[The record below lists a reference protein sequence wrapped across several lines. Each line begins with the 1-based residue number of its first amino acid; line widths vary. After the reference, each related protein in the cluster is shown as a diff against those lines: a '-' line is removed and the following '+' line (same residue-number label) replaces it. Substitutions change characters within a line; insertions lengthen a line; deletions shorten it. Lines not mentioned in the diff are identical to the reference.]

1 MNDWSDYEDTEINHE
16 SFVFYESFYQ
26 SMESLN
32 FEEIATFL
40 GAICRYA
47 LYETS
52 DLSPNIEGMFRLVKP
67 QLDANLRK
75 RRNGKLGGRP
85 RINKSEVLSSI
96 T

>member
-1 MNDWSDYEDTEINHE
+1 MSSWTDYENTEINHE

-32 FEEIATFL
+32 FEETAAFL
-40 GAICRYA
+40 SAICKYA
-47 LYETS
+47 LYEEKST
-52 DLSPNIEGMFRLVKP
+52 LPLNIEGMFRLVKP

-85 RINKSEVLSSI
+85 ITNKP
-96 T
+96 